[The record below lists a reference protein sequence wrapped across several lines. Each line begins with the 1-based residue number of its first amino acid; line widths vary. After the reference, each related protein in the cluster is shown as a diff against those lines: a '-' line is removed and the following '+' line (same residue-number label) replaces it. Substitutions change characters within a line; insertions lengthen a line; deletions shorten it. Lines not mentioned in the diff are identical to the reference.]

1 MIEGNNKLAGTI
13 LMLWGGIQAL
23 VSLGSFNMA
32 SLLISIVIGTI
43 GWRFYSKPQKKLPAA
58 ATTGKFELT
67 DELIIRLARRL
78 GGRLSVE
85 DLITQTSL
93 SREQAKE
100 RLDRL
105 SQKGDCTID
114 LDQVQESGKIYY
126 VFN

>member
-1 MIEGNNKLAGTI
+1 MEGNNKIAGII
-13 LMLWGGIQAL
+13 LMCWGSLQAL
-23 VSLGSFNMA
+23 GSLVSFNVA
-32 SLLISIVIGTI
+32 GLVISIIIGTI
-43 GWRFYSKPQKKLPAA
+43 GWRFYSKSQKKLPSVPNPS
-58 ATTGKFELT
+58 KFELT

-93 SREQAKE
+93 NREQARE

-126 VFN
+126 IFN